1 MFNEANAVE
10 NFIRDLTPAA
20 GAAPPLRGGAGA
32 GKRSAPG
39 VRFVSPSPDLTPA
52 AGAAPPLRCGEGAG
66 KRSAPGV
73 RSDGAVAP
81 LRRGRRVQPAG
92 VRSL

>member
-10 NFIRDLTPAA
+10 NFIR
-20 GAAPPLRGGAGA
+20 
-32 GKRSAPG
+32 
-39 VRFVSPSPDLTPA
+39 DLTPA